1 MPFLQSAP
9 VLSNQYLDDRVLRS
23 YLRRVL
29 PPATLAAIEGD
40 LTDLGEFAASAWTS
54 ARNRGRSE
62 PKLTQWNA
70 WGERVDHLELTPAWL
85 AAHPLAARHGLVAAG
100 HETTHGNSARVHQF
114 AMVYLYHCGSEFYT
128 CPLAMTDGAATALKA
143 SGNQRLIERAL
154 PHYLSRDPDEFWIS
168 GQWMTEHAGG
178 SDVSG
183 TETIAR
189 EEKGRWRLY
198 GRKWFTSAINAHTA
212 LALARP
218 NGAPAGS
225 DGLALFYLEP
235 RKPDGRWRN
244 IELDRLKDKLGTREL
259 PTAEIHLEGAPAELV
274 GEPRHGVRQIAPML
288 NVTRTWNAIGALATM
303 RRCIALVRDYANRRV
318 VFGKPLA
325 EQALHQDTLA
335 GMQAEF
341 EAAFHLAFY
350 VTELLGRAQAG
361 QADEAQVNLLRLLTP
376 LVKLWTGKLAVTIA
390 SETCECFGGA
400 GYLEDSGIPQLLRD
414 AQVWSIWEGTSNVQT
429 LDFLRALRA
438 IGGLQPLLSAQRAIL
453 SQVQAPELEPCA
465 KAARD
470 AATRITEWLQKASAG
485 ERERVEAGGRELAFG
500 LARMLALSLLTR
512 HAEWALRAENDPR
525 PAAAARRFTD
535 HGVLRLKS
543 NGLHDA
549 QMLAA
554 DSY

>member
-1 MPFLQSAP
+1 MPFLQAAP
-9 VLSNQYLDDRVLRS
+9 MLSNQYLDDRVLRS

-29 PPATLAAIEGD
+29 PPAVLSAIEGD
-40 LTDLGEFAASAWTS
+40 LTDLGEYASNAWAL
-54 ARNRGRSE
+54 ARSRECSE
-62 PKLTQWNA
+62 PKLTHFSA
-70 WGERVDHLELTPAWL
+70 WGERVDRIELTPAWQ
-85 AAHPLAARHGLVAAG
+85 AAQPLAARHGLVAAG
-100 HETTHGNSARVHQF
+100 HETTHGTSARVHQF
-114 AMVYLYHCGSEFYT
+114 AMVYLFHCASEFYT

-143 SGNQRLIERAL
+143 SGNQRLIERAVS
-154 PHYLSRDPDEFWIS
+154 HFLSRDPEQFWIS
-168 GQWMTEHAGG
+168 GQWMTENAGG

-183 TETIAR
+183 TETVAR
-189 EEKGRWRLY
+189 EENGRWRLY
-198 GRKWFTSAINAHTA
+198 GRKWFTSAINAQTA

-218 NGAPAGS
+218 AGAAPGS
-225 DGLALFYLEP
+225 DTLALFYLEP
-235 RKPDGRWRN
+235 QKPDGRWRN
-244 IELDRLKDKLGTREL
+244 ITLDRLKDKLGTREL
-259 PTAEIHLEGAPAELV
+259 PTAEIRLDGAPAELV
-274 GEPRHGVRQIAPML
+274 GEAKHGVRQIAPML

-335 GMQAEF
+335 GMQAEY

-350 VTELLGRAQAG
+350 VTELLGRVQIG
-361 QADEAQVNLLRLLTP
+361 QADEAQQNLLRLLTP

-390 SETCECFGGA
+390 SETCECFGGM

-414 AQVWSIWEGTSNVQT
+414 AQVWSIWEGTSNVQA
-429 LDFLRALRA
+429 LDFLRAFRTT
-438 IGGLQPLLSAQRAIL
+438 GGLQPLLSAQRAIL

-465 KAARD
+465 RTAREG
-470 AATRITEWLQKASAG
+470 ATRITEWLQKASSG
-485 ERERVEAGGRELAFG
+485 ERERMEAGGRELAFG

-525 PAAAARRFTD
+525 PAAAARRFAD
-535 HGVLRLKS
+535 HGLLRLKS

-549 QMLAA
+549 QMLAS